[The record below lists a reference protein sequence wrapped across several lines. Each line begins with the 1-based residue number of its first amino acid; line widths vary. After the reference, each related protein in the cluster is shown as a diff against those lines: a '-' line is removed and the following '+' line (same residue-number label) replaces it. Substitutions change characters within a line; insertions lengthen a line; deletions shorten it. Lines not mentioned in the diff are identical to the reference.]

1 MSFDSL
7 PEFASNEHRTRSGD
21 QHEGCGVGSRRANAR
36 RNASFIT
43 QLGHQPHRA
52 FELNTEVAESRGDFE
67 LLGGHRDQD
76 SAACKKSIEADHSM
90 SGRVN
95 LCSSILDRR

>member
-1 MSFDSL
+1 MNIEPDLGTS
-7 PEFASNEHRTRSGD
+7 TRVAEWDLAEPMLDGM
-21 QHEGCGVGSRRANAR
+21 HH
-36 RNASFIT
+36 FIT